1 MKSRQMVQMNLLA
14 KQKYRHRCRR
24 QTLVTKRGR
33 AGRMNWETGIDIHTL
48 LHLKHI
54 TNENL
59 LYRTINLMQVAP
71 GPWRQSLPWR
81 GGAWIPSQAWQ
92 PGSLKPNKAGC
103 TSFISGVA
111 YQKKPSSHLGMAAWV
126 SPLIYPPARAQSCL
140 TRKAEIKAG
149 DLNGKET

>member
-1 MKSRQMVQMNLLA
+1 MSHKVRKDKYHVILLTVKSRKMVQMNLLA

-54 TNENL
+54 TNGNL

-71 GPWRQSLPWR
+71 GP
-81 GGAWIPSQAWQ
+81 
-92 PGSLKPNKAGC
+92 
-103 TSFISGVA
+103 
-111 YQKKPSSHLGMAAWV
+111 
-126 SPLIYPPARAQSCL
+126 
-140 TRKAEIKAG
+140 
-149 DLNGKET
+149 